1 MELFILQWVS
11 LLARWLHVVA
21 GIAWIGSSFY
31 FFALDASLR
40 QTPALGEGIAGEAWQ
55 VHGGGFYRL
64 QKYLIAPDFLPKEL
78 TWFKWEAYVTWIAGF
93 ILLLSVYYAQA
104 SFYLIDPRVADLTSL
119 QASVIGIA
127 SLGLGWIFYDRLC
140 KSVLGKNTVVLAG
153 TGFAALLA
161 VSYGYLHIFSGRGA
175 YIHVGALIGS
185 IMVGNVF
192 FLIIP
197 NQKKVV
203 ADLLAGRAPNA
214 ELGEQAKQRSLHNN
228 YLTLPVVFI
237 MLSNH
242 YPFLYEGQ
250 SGWLV
255 LIAVFVAGFLIR
267 HHFNLKHSGVRPLW
281 WLWPAAAAFVLGV
294 VMLTLPQKLPEGAA
308 RVSFADVRH
317 IVDTRCQLCHSQSP
331 QYAGLTSPP
340 KGIAFDTADDIK
352 HYSQQIYEQVV
363 LNKTM
368 PLNNITHITDE
379 ERSALASWIQTSAD
393 AK

>member
-1 MELFILQWVS
+1 MEFFILQWVS

-40 QTPALGEGIAGEAWQ
+40 QTATLGEGISGEAWQ

-64 QKYLIAPDFLPKEL
+64 QKYVVAPDFLPNEL

-93 ILLLSVYYAQA
+93 LLLLSVYYAQPGL
-104 SFYLIDPRVADLTSL
+104 YLIDPRIADLTPI
-119 QASVIGIA
+119 QASAIGMG
-127 SLGLGWIFYDRLC
+127 SLALGWIFYDRLC
-140 KSVLGKNTVVLAG
+140 KSVLGKNTLLLAAI
-153 TGFAALLA
+153 GFGALLA
-161 VSYGYLHIFSGRGA
+161 ASYGYLNIFSGRGA

-203 ADLLAGRAPNA
+203 ADLLAGRAPDA
-214 ELGEQAKQRSLHNN
+214 ALGEQAKQRSLHNN

-242 YPFLYEGQ
+242 YPFLYDGK

-255 LIAVFVAGFLIR
+255 LTAVFIAGFLIR
-267 HHFNLKHSGVRPLW
+267 HHFNLQHSGERPLW
-281 WLWPAAAAFVLGV
+281 WLWPAAAASVLGIV
-294 VMLTLPQKLPEGAA
+294 ALTLPQSLPSGAS
-308 RVSFADVRH
+308 RVSFAQVEH
-317 IVDTRCQLCHSQSP
+317 IVDTRCQLCHSQTP
-331 QYAGLTSPP
+331 QYAGLTAPP
-340 KGIAFDTADDIK
+340 KGIAFDTAGDIR
-352 HYSQQIYEQVV
+352 HYSQQIYEQAV

-379 ERSALASWIQTSAD
+379 ERSALATWIQANAD
-393 AK
+393 VK